1 MSAPVTAVS
10 GTPALR
16 APVLQAIDVSAGYG
30 PTPVIRGLSLSVAAG
45 ERLALLGAN
54 GAGKTTTLMGL
65 AGLLPISSGEV
76 RFAGKATKS
85 PLFRRSRQGLAYLPE
100 QRGIFRDL
108 TTMENL
114 RLGRGDPEA
123 ALALI
128 PELRRVLARKAGL
141 LSGGEQQMLVL
152 ARAMAA
158 RPILLLCDELALGLA
173 PVLMD
178 RLLDLLAEAARQGA
192 GMIIVEQHVRAA
204 LEFCDRAVV
213 LRRGR
218 LVLEGTREEMMSRL
232 DEIETHYL
240 SAATDDEEGTE

>member
-1 MSAPVTAVS
+1 
-10 GTPALR
+10 
-16 APVLQAIDVSAGYG
+16 VLQAIDVSAGYG